1 MGNNN
6 KWFHRRGRNFFWQK
20 RINKMSK
27 KLERNELLEPTGIR
41 PDSILNICGST
52 SAAANGDKIPKTK
65 PDFST
70 VFKNS
75 SDVLSK
81 VKNFMPQMKKA
92 DDDLKQKI
100 LDGQDVNIE
109 NLKENTKYVE
119 MNVGLYENNK
129 TEDWSEDSDPDS
141 PGSPP
146 ERDNAYP
153 SDSDSPSSDS
163 VSTASTDS
171 SRSPKKSPEFK
182 LPLQQN

>member
-1 MGNNN
+1 
-6 KWFHRRGRNFFWQK
+6 
-20 RINKMSK
+20 MSK

-41 PDSILNICGST
+41 PDSILNICGSST

-100 LDGQDVNIE
+100 LEGQDVDIE
-109 NLKENTKYVE
+109 HLNENSKYVE

-129 TEDWSEDSDPDS
+129 SGEDWSEDSEPDS

-146 ERDNAYP
+146 ERDNAYT
-153 SDSDSPSSDS
+153 SDSDSSSSDS
-163 VSTASTDS
+163 VSTTSSTS
-171 SRSPKKSPEFK
+171 SAKTTEKSSNQLK
-182 LPLQQN
+182 LPQENGGSSKNKNKPMIQEID

>member
-1 MGNNN
+1 
-6 KWFHRRGRNFFWQK
+6 
-20 RINKMSK
+20 MSK

-52 SAAANGDKIPKTK
+52 SAAATSDKIPKTK

-129 TEDWSEDSDPDS
+129 TEDWSEDSEPDS

-146 ERDNAYP
+146 ERDNAYT
-153 SDSDSPSSDS
+153 SDSDSSSSDS
-163 VSTASTDS
+163 VSTTSSSSSTKTTEKS
-171 SRSPKKSPEFK
+171 SNQLK
-182 LPLQQN
+182 LPQENGGSKNKKPPMIQEMD

>member
-1 MGNNN
+1 
-6 KWFHRRGRNFFWQK
+6 
-20 RINKMSK
+20 MSK

-52 SAAANGDKIPKTK
+52 SAAATSDKIPKTK

-100 LDGQDVNIE
+100 LEGQDVNIE
-109 NLKENTKYVE
+109 NLKENSKYVE

-129 TEDWSEDSDPDS
+129 SEDWSEDSEPDS

-146 ERDNAYP
+146 ERDNAYT
-153 SDSDSPSSDS
+153 SDSDSSSSDS
-163 VSTASTDS
+163 VSTTSSTS
-171 SRSPKKSPEFK
+171 SANKTTEKSSNQLK
-182 LPLQQN
+182 LPQENGCSSKNKKPMIQEMD

>member
-1 MGNNN
+1 MG
-6 KWFHRRGRNFFWQK
+6 
-20 RINKMSK
+20 
-27 KLERNELLEPTGIR
+27 

-52 SAAANGDKIPKTK
+52 SAAATSDKISKTK

-100 LDGQDVNIE
+100 LEGQDVNIE
-109 NLKENTKYVE
+109 NLKENSKYVE

-129 TEDWSEDSDPDS
+129 SEDWSEDSEPDS

-146 ERDNAYP
+146 ERDNAYT
-153 SDSDSPSSDS
+153 SDSDSSSSDS
-163 VSTASTDS
+163 VSTTSSTS
-171 SRSPKKSPEFK
+171 STETTEKSSNQLK
-182 LPLQQN
+182 LPQENGGSKNKKPPMIQEMD